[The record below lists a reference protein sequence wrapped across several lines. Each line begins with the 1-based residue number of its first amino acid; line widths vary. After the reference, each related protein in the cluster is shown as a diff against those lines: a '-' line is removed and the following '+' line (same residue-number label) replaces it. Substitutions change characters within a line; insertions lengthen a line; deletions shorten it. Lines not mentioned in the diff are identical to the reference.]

1 MDDFAPN
8 GSKARFHPSAG
19 VDCIGS
25 VKLLEQPV
33 AGVEFVALDTE
44 TNGLGGELC
53 EITEVGAVLVG
64 GGELH
69 ETYDSLVRPERPLS
83 RGIERFTGIT
93 QGMVDGAPTPAE
105 VLPEVAE
112 LLEGR
117 VLIAHSANFDRRV
130 LRQAFERAGLDWP
143 APPTLCTVQLAR
155 RFAPLAR
162 RRALAP
168 LAEGLGIEVNEVHR
182 ALPDALTCAR
192 VFCALFPRLCANA
205 VTVAEALDL
214 MRSRRRARKTE
225 PAERIPPSERPDLST
240 LPDDPGVY
248 VFRDDRGRPL
258 YVGKSVSLRSRARAH
273 FCAPAGWTERAEIVD
288 YRPTNSELGALVLEN
303 RLIKDWQPSGNRKL
317 KRTDR
322 HVFLRCRLDI
332 PFPVLEVAA
341 APAGGNAVNVGPLG
355 SRALAAELADQLT
368 SLYRLRH
375 CGRTLHVR
383 ENPSAYGQMGRCVS
397 PCLGDLD
404 PNAYRRQLDM
414 ALGLFDGP
422 EPGGRLLEEI
432 DRRIAEASADQ
443 RYERAAALVRRR
455 GRLAWVLERLE
466 GILRATHAA
475 PRLLLARHPVK
486 PRFDAFWIVRG
497 RLADWG
503 PLPGHSE
510 LVERTQAALARL
522 QGGARTPVPAGE
534 VDELRIVWGWLA
546 DNEPPELALD
556 PAPDADALQTFVAAA
571 A

>member
-1 MDDFAPN
+1 ME
-8 GSKARFHPSAG
+8 
-19 VDCIGS
+19 
-25 VKLLEQPV
+25 LLEQPV
-33 AGVEFVALDTE
+33 AGAEFVALDTE

-53 EITEVGAVLVG
+53 ELTEVGAVLVG

-69 ETYDSLVRPERPLS
+69 ETFDSLVRPERPLA
-83 RGIERFTGIT
+83 RGIQRFTGIT
-93 QGMVDGAPTPAE
+93 QAMVDGAPAPAD

-112 LLEGR
+112 LLRGR
-117 VLIAHSANFDRRV
+117 VLVAHSAGFDRRV

-143 APPTLCTVQLAR
+143 RPPPSAPCSSPAASR
-155 RFAPLAR
+155 RWRGGAGWPR
-162 RRALAP
+162 SRTP
-168 LAEGLGIEVNEVHR
+168 SGIEVEEVHR

-205 VTVAEALDL
+205 VTVGQALEL
-214 MRSRRRARKTE
+214 LRSRRRERKTE
-225 PAERIPPSERPDLST
+225 PGARIPPSERPDLST

-303 RLIKDWQPSGNRKL
+303 RLIKDWQPAGNRKL

-332 PFPVLEVAA
+332 PYPVLEVAG

-355 SRALAAELADQLT
+355 SRALASELADQLT

-375 CGRTLHVR
+375 CGRTLRLR

-404 PNAYRRQLDM
+404 PNAYRRQLDA
-414 ALGLFDGP
+414 ALGLFEGP
-422 EPGGRLLEEI
+422 EPGGQLLEEI
-432 DRRIAEASADQ
+432 DRRIAAASAER
-443 RYERAAALVRRR
+443 RYERAAALLRRR
-455 GRLAWVLERLE
+455 GRLAWLLERLE
-466 GILRATHAA
+466 GVLRATHAA

-510 LVERTQAALARL
+510 LVERTRTALERHER
-522 QGGARTPVPAGE
+522 GGRTPVPASE

-546 DNEPPELALD
+546 DNQPPELPLD
-556 PAPDADALQTFVAAA
+556 PAPEPEAMERFVAAA
-571 A
+571 V